1 MNPELK
7 GERNCAG
14 EKWQTSSRFW
24 LISSFD
30 ENKTMKRRLFK
41 RKFLSCQLK
50 KIAVLVLLFMGI
62 LAGETLG
69 QIVIDNPDKP
79 KSKNA
84 GRAVML
90 EEVIR
95 IKDDGKEII
104 FRNPQRFS
112 LSEDGSIFFLDEP
125 HIYKYSKDGQFIFKA
140 LKEGEGPGECKLGP
154 CFFLTPKRIRVQVW
168 IPPKVMDYDLDGRY
182 IKEIKTKNITGPFW
196 FLWYVED
203 KIYGIRDEIHFSRDL
218 IMKEGL
224 IETFYTLY
232 EISEDFKQLKKLYDF
247 PVRHYIKKGR
257 WLRRDM
263 VDAVVYDHYLFM
275 VHTAEYKIVKFDL
288 QRAQIERIFMRKYHR
303 RKSSQE
309 KEEIE
314 DREAKGLTPPAFEYY
329 FDISAILVFRD
340 SLWVITSTSKDNDTK
355 RLVDVFDME
364 GRYID
369 SFYLQFP
376 LNNETH
382 WIGSSILSDDGFLFI
397 PEQSEDGFVSIAK
410 YRIKDNF

>member
-1 MNPELK
+1 
-7 GERNCAG
+7 
-14 EKWQTSSRFW
+14 
-24 LISSFD
+24 
-30 ENKTMKRRLFK
+30 MKRRVFK
-41 RKFLSCQLK
+41 RKFLSCHFK
-50 KIAVLVLLFMGI
+50 KIAVLVLLFMEI
-62 LAGETLG
+62 LAGEMLG

-90 EEVIR
+90 EEMIR
-95 IKDDGKEII
+95 IKDDGKKII
-104 FRNPQRFS
+104 FTNPRRLS
-112 LSEDGSIFFLDEP
+112 LSEDGSIFFIDSLYL
-125 HIYKYSKDGQFIFKA
+125 YKFSKDGQFIFKA

-154 CFFLTPKRIRVQVW
+154 YFFLTPKRIRIQAW

-182 IKEIKTKNITGPFW
+182 LKEIKTTNITGPFW
-196 FLWYVED
+196 FLKYVEG
-203 KIYGIRDEIHFSRDL
+203 KIYGIRNEIHFSTEL
-218 IMKEGL
+218 IHKKGL
-224 IETFYTLY
+224 IETPYALY
-232 EISEDFKQLKKLYDF
+232 EISEDFKQLKKLHDF
-247 PVRHYIKKGR
+247 PVRHYIDRRR
-257 WLRRDM
+257 WVRRDM
-263 VDAVVYDHYLFM
+263 VAAVVYDHYLFM
-275 VHTAEYKIVKFDL
+275 VHTAEYQIVKFEL
-288 QRAQIERIFMRKYHR
+288 RGARVERIFMRKYHR
-303 RKSSQE
+303 RKSSQK

-314 DREAKGLTPPAFEYY
+314 DREAKGLTPPPSEYI

-382 WIGSSILSDDGFLFI
+382 WIEISILSDDGFIFI
-397 PEQSEDGFVSIAK
+397 PEQSEDGFVSIGK

>member
-1 MNPELK
+1 
-7 GERNCAG
+7 
-14 EKWQTSSRFW
+14 
-24 LISSFD
+24 
-30 ENKTMKRRLFK
+30 
-41 RKFLSCQLK
+41 
-50 KIAVLVLLFMGI
+50 
-62 LAGETLG
+62 
-69 QIVIDNPDKP
+69 
-79 KSKNA
+79 
-84 GRAVML
+84 
-90 EEVIR
+90 
-95 IKDDGKEII
+95 
-104 FRNPQRFS
+104 
-112 LSEDGSIFFLDEP
+112 
-125 HIYKYSKDGQFIFKA
+125 
-140 LKEGEGPGECKLGP
+140 
-154 CFFLTPKRIRVQVW
+154 
-168 IPPKVMDYDLDGRY
+168 MDYDLDGRY

-257 WLRRDM
+257 WLRRDL

-410 YRIKDNF
+410 YRIKGNF